1 MFTIKQ
7 LEALYWV
14 ATLGSFEAAADYLN
28 VAQST
33 ISKRI
38 GELEAR
44 FPAPLLH
51 RTGRRPVLTSTGEE
65 VRGIAEQMLRLTD
78 RLGTLC
84 KRSATPA
91 FRFRLGVT
99 DLIALSWMPDLLA
112 WIVETH
118 PSIIMEP
125 EIDLTAALLDKLV
138 ERRLDFIICPR
149 IVQQPQFLSV
159 PLGRIELV
167 WMGSPKLLGGRSRQ
181 RVADLT
187 RFPLLIQTSGSI
199 LRPILH
205 RIVDNPDLEFR
216 RTISCNNM
224 AALAHL
230 AARGMGV
237 TVLPHAFF
245 RHMVED
251 GKLAVID
258 TGETLPAIE
267 YFATFRN
274 DYHVDFCHRV
284 AENCVRLCN
293 FDNVS

>member
-33 ISKRI
+33 ISKRLS
-38 GELEAR
+38 ELEAR

-51 RTGRRPVLTSTGEE
+51 RTGRRSVLTSTGEE
-65 VRGIAEQMLRLTD
+65 VQAIAEHMLRLTD
-78 RLGTLC
+78 RLGALC
-84 KRSATPA
+84 KRSAAPA

-99 DLIALSWMPDLLA
+99 DLIALSWMPELLS
-112 WIVETH
+112 WVVETH
-118 PSIIMEP
+118 PTIVMEP
-125 EIDLTAALLDKLV
+125 EIDLTAALMEKLV
-138 ERRLDFIICPR
+138 DRRLDFIICPR
-149 IVQQPQFLSV
+149 LVQEPQFLNV
-159 PLGRIELV
+159 PLGKIELV
-167 WMGSPKLLGGRSRQ
+167 WMCSPKLLGGRPRQ
-181 RVADLT
+181 RIADLT

-205 RIVDNPDLEFR
+205 RIVDNPDLQFR

-224 AALAHL
+224 AALAQL

-237 TVLPHAFF
+237 TVLPYAFF
-245 RHMVED
+245 RHMIDD
-251 GKLAVID
+251 GKLMVIE
-258 TGETLPAIE
+258 TGEELPTVE

-274 DYHVDFCHRV
+274 DYHVEFCRQV

-293 FDNVS
+293 FDEVA

>member
-38 GELEAR
+38 AELEVR
-44 FPAPLLH
+44 FPAPLLY
-51 RTGRRPVLTSTGEE
+51 RTGRRPALTSTGEE
-65 VRGIAEQMLRLTD
+65 VQRIAEQMLRLTD
-78 RLGTLC
+78 RLGALC
-84 KRSATPA
+84 KRSAAPA

-99 DLIALSWMPDLLA
+99 DLIALSWMPDLLS

-118 PSIIMEP
+118 PTIVMEP
-125 EIDLTAALLDKLV
+125 EIDLTAALMEKLQ

-149 IVQQPQFLSV
+149 VVQRPEFLNV
-159 PLGRIELV
+159 PLGKIELV
-167 WMGSPKLLGGRSRQ
+167 WMCSPKLPGSRPRQ
-181 RVADLT
+181 RIADLT

-205 RIVDNPDLEFR
+205 RIIDNPDLQFR

-224 AALAHL
+224 AALAQL

-237 TVLPHAFF
+237 TVLPYVFF
-245 RHMVED
+245 RHMIED
-251 GKLAVID
+251 GKLMVID
-258 TGETLPAIE
+258 TGEELPTIE

-274 DYHVDFCHRV
+274 DYHVDYCRQV
-284 AENCVRLCN
+284 ADNCVRLCN
-293 FDNVS
+293 FDNVA